1 MKTADVIRAIR
12 PLQRAVA
19 PLLIEDVTN
28 GDMPTSVAEV
38 IDRYADRIGAPFHFD
53 DGNGWKDDIRS
64 AAIWTLMRNG
74 FAKGKVV
81 HLSKDGMLSSWS
93 KVRIELEAAVAIE
106 IEFGGNRALSVRAKD
121 IVAQA
126 IVIGQGSRAVY
137 VYTDSRLDLL
147 GDRCT
152 KIGRHDRSGGGEVLR
167 RILSQ
172 YSTGNPGYPVLRIIA
187 RTDKEVG
194 LETFLHQ
201 KFGPHRIENGF
212 GAEWF
217 SVPYEEVAQEIQAY
231 LSLQVPT

>member
-19 PLLIEDVTN
+19 ELLIDDVTN
-28 GDMPTSVAEV
+28 GDPPGSVVDV
-38 IDRYADRIGAPFHFD
+38 INRYAERIGVPFYFD
-53 DGNGWKDDIRS
+53 DGKGWIDDIRS

-81 HLSKDGMLSSWS
+81 RLSKDGMLSSWS

-106 IEFGGNRALSVRAKD
+106 VEFGGNRALSLRAKD

-126 IVIGQGSRAVY
+126 TVMGQGPRAVY
-137 VYTDSRLDLL
+137 VYTDSRLDSL
-147 GDRCT
+147 GDHCT

-201 KFGPHRIENGF
+201 RFGHHRIENGF

-217 SVPYEEVAQEIQAY
+217 SVHYEDVAQEIQAY